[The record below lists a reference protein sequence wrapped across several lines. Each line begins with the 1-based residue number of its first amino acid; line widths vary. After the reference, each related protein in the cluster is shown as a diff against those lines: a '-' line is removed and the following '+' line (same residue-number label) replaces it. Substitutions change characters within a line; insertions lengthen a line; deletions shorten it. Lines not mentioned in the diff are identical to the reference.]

1 MQRLM
6 PATWTNGGHLLPF
19 RVSTTTKVVI
29 FSLTAGVALMGVL
42 SRFLRRRKPPRPPR
56 RPRKYTGRRNRN
68 SMRSPNDLISIAG
81 SKVSARSGSPVGS
94 TIAYSDRLSMASG
107 SIGVGLLGSSIGG
120 GGGGGGG
127 GGVGVSGQN
136 AGAGGGTMVTQLTAQ
151 QLGMMGME
159 ALDTVIN
166 FWEDALAAHYSPGG
180 LPALL
185 TTAEDSEFCREIQ
198 NLLEMAYTLQEQSE
212 LLFLDQ
218 RSVLFREE
226 HSIDEA
232 EETGEVDDDHRSRK
246 SGSIM
251 SRAGS
256 DPNFDSAES
265 FASALDQVADLRE
278 FDGFI
283 ETSYEEYPLFQTA
296 LKHHDE
302 YTVPCRTIR
311 AELMH
316 CSTDTEYL
324 AKLHCVRLAFQ
335 FLFKDP
341 AVGQWIC
348 DSGRQILTDLLCLG
362 DKDTKE
368 FLVGYEDMV
377 NFLRDSNNWPC
388 IQLELEQRNVK
399 AMTFYDICLDFII
412 LDSFKDL
419 DAPPASVTAVV
430 QNRWLSNGFK
440 ETALT
445 TAVWSVLKAKKR
457 MLKFPNGFM
466 SHFYV
471 ISEQISP
478 LMAWGFFG
486 PNENLR
492 EICHY
497 FREQLLAFLADI
509 FSFQKSRFT
518 TIEDFSQDVLQHM
531 QSRVNNIGVKFSQ

>member
-1 MQRLM
+1 MSRPL
-6 PATWTNGGHLLPF
+6 ATPGWSILPF
-19 RVSTTTKVVI
+19 RVSTTTKVVL
-29 FSLTAGVALMGVL
+29 FSLTAGVALMSVL
-42 SRFLRRRKPPRPPR
+42 SRFLRRRKPPRPIR
-56 RPRKYTGRRNRN
+56 RPRKYTGRRTRN
-68 SMRSPNDLISIAG
+68 SMRSPNDLTSVAG
-81 SKVSARSGSPVGS
+81 SKASARSGSPVGS
-94 TIAYSDRLSMASG
+94 TVAYSDRLSMASG
-107 SIGVGLLGSSIGG
+107 SIGAMA
-120 GGGGGGG
+120 
-127 GGVGVSGQN
+127 QN
-136 AGAGGGTMVTQLTAQ
+136 QQLAGTGGAGVVPQLTAQ
-151 QLGMMGME
+151 QLGVMGME

-180 LPALL
+180 VPASL

-232 EETGEVDDDHRSRK
+232 EEDGLAATGDGDDDRHSRK
-246 SGSIM
+246 SGSVL
-251 SRAGS
+251 SRVGS

-283 ETSYEEYPLFQTA
+283 EMAYEEYPLFQTA
-296 LKHHDE
+296 LKHHEE
-302 YTVPCRTIR
+302 YTVPCRTMR
-311 AELMH
+311 TELMH
-316 CSTDTEYL
+316 CSSDTEYL

-335 FLFKDP
+335 YLFKDA

-348 DSGRQILTDLLCLG
+348 DAGRQILTDLLCLG

-377 NFLRDSNNWPC
+377 NYLQEPSNWPC
-388 IQLELEQRNVK
+388 IQMELEQRNVK

-412 LDSFKDL
+412 LDSFRDL

-457 MLKFPNGFM
+457 MLKFQNGFM
-466 SHFYV
+466 AHFYV

-492 EICHY
+492 DICHY

-509 FSFQKSRFT
+509 YSFQKSRFT
-518 TIEDFSQDVLQHM
+518 TIEEFSEDVLKHM
-531 QSRVNNIGVKFSQ
+531 QTRVNNIGVKFSQ

>member
-1 MQRLM
+1 
-6 PATWTNGGHLLPF
+6 
-19 RVSTTTKVVI
+19 
-29 FSLTAGVALMGVL
+29 
-42 SRFLRRRKPPRPPR
+42 
-56 RPRKYTGRRNRN
+56 
-68 SMRSPNDLISIAG
+68 MRSPNDLMSIAG
-81 SKVSARSGSPVGS
+81 SKASARSGSPVGS
-94 TIAYSDRLSMASG
+94 TVAYSDRFSMASG
-107 SIGVGLLGSSIGG
+107 SIG
-120 GGGGGGG
+120 
-127 GGVGVSGQN
+127 
-136 AGAGGGTMVTQLTAQ
+136 AGAQNQTAVVGATGVVQLTAQ
-151 QLGMMGME
+151 QLGVMGME

-180 LPALL
+180 VPASL

-198 NLLEMAYTLQEQSE
+198 NLLEMSYTLQEQSE

-232 EETGEVDDDHRSRK
+232 EEDGLGGGASGVGDDDDDRRSRK
-246 SGSIM
+246 SVSIL

-278 FDGFI
+278 FEGFI
-283 ETSYEEYPLFQTA
+283 ETAYEEYPLFQSA

-311 AELMH
+311 SELVH
-316 CSTDTEYL
+316 CSSDTEYL

-348 DSGRQILTDLLCLG
+348 ESGRQILTDLLCLS

-377 NFLRDSNNWPC
+377 NFLQDPSNWPI
-388 IQLELEQRNVK
+388 IQMELEQRNVK

-412 LDSFKDL
+412 LDSFRDL

-440 ETALT
+440 ETVRPSSLSLSVYFTLILSLPPKALT

-466 SHFYV
+466 AHFYV

-492 EICHY
+492 DICHY

-509 FSFQKSRFT
+509 YSFQKSRFT
-518 TIEDFSQDVLQHM
+518 TIEDFSQDVLKHM
-531 QSRVNNIGVKFSQ
+531 ETRVNNIAVKFSQ

>member
-1 MQRLM
+1 
-6 PATWTNGGHLLPF
+6 
-19 RVSTTTKVVI
+19 
-29 FSLTAGVALMGVL
+29 
-42 SRFLRRRKPPRPPR
+42 
-56 RPRKYTGRRNRN
+56 
-68 SMRSPNDLISIAG
+68 MRSPNDLMSIAG
-81 SKVSARSGSPVGS
+81 SKASARSGSPVGS
-94 TIAYSDRLSMASG
+94 TVAYSDRFSMASG
-107 SIGVGLLGSSIGG
+107 SIG
-120 GGGGGGG
+120 
-127 GGVGVSGQN
+127 
-136 AGAGGGTMVTQLTAQ
+136 AGAQNQSAVGAGVTGVVQLTAQ
-151 QLGMMGME
+151 QLGVMGME

-180 LPALL
+180 VPASL

-198 NLLEMAYTLQEQSE
+198 NLLEMSYTLQEQSE

-232 EETGEVDDDHRSRK
+232 EEDGVGAVGGGVGDEDDDRRSRK
-246 SGSIM
+246 SVSIL

-278 FDGFI
+278 FESFI
-283 ETSYEEYPLFQTA
+283 ETTYEEYPLFQSA

-311 AELMH
+311 SELVH
-316 CSTDTEYL
+316 CSSDTEYL

-348 DSGRQILTDLLCLG
+348 ESGRQILTDLLCLS

-377 NFLRDSNNWPC
+377 NFLQDPANWPI
-388 IQLELEQRNVK
+388 IQMELEQRNVK

-412 LDSFKDL
+412 LDSFRDL

-440 ETALT
+440 ETVRQTDRERSVILLHQVDILVVLT
-445 TAVWSVLKAKKR
+445 
-457 MLKFPNGFM
+457 ML
-466 SHFYV
+466 
-471 ISEQISP
+471 
-478 LMAWGFFG
+478 
-486 PNENLR
+486 
-492 EICHY
+492 
-497 FREQLLAFLADI
+497 
-509 FSFQKSRFT
+509 
-518 TIEDFSQDVLQHM
+518 
-531 QSRVNNIGVKFSQ
+531 

>member
-1 MQRLM
+1 MQRLV
-6 PATWTNGGHLLPF
+6 PTSWSSGGGLLPF
-19 RVSTTTKVVI
+19 RISTTTKVVI
-29 FSLTAGVALMGVL
+29 FSLTAGMALMGVL

-56 RPRKYTGRRNRN
+56 RARKYTGRRTRN

-81 SKVSARSGSPVGS
+81 SKASARSGSPVGS
-94 TIAYSDRLSMASG
+94 TLAYSDRLSLASG
-107 SIGVGLLGSSIGG
+107 SLGAGAG
-120 GGGGGGG
+120 A
-127 GGVGVSGQN
+127 N
-136 AGAGGGTMVTQLTAQ
+136 AGAGGQSAVTQLTAQ
-151 QLGMMGME
+151 HLGMMGME

-185 TTAEDSEFCREIQ
+185 TSAEDSEFCREIQ

-232 EETGEVDDDHRSRK
+232 EEEAGNDDDRRSRK
-246 SGSIM
+246 SGSVL

-278 FDGFI
+278 FEGFV
-283 ETSYEEYPLFQTA
+283 ETSYEEYPLFQSA

-311 AELMH
+311 ADLMH
-316 CSTDTEYL
+316 CDSDTEYL

-348 DSGRQILTDLLCLG
+348 DAGRQILTDLLCLG

-377 NFLRDSNNWPC
+377 NYLHDTTNWPC

-492 EICHY
+492 DICHY
-497 FREQLLAFLADI
+497 FREQLLAFLGDI

-518 TIEDFSQDVLQHM
+518 TIEEFSQDVLQHM

>member
-6 PATWTNGGHLLPF
+6 PAGWCLPF
-19 RVSTTTKVVI
+19 RVSTTTKVVL

-42 SRFLRRRKPPRPPR
+42 SRFLRRRKPPRPTR
-56 RPRKYTGRRNRN
+56 RPRKYTGRRTRN
-68 SMRSPNDLISIAG
+68 SMRSPNDLASIAG
-81 SKVSARSGSPVGS
+81 SKASARSGSPVGS
-94 TIAYSDRLSMASG
+94 TLAYSDRLSLASG
-107 SIGVGLLGSSIGG
+107 SIGVGAQLNNANNLTGP
-120 GGGGGGG
+120 
-127 GGVGVSGQN
+127 VG
-136 AGAGGGTMVTQLTAQ
+136 MTQLTAQ
-151 QLGMMGME
+151 QLGVMGME

-180 LPALL
+180 VPASL

-198 NLLEMAYTLQEQSE
+198 NLLEMSYTLQEQSE

-232 EETGEVDDDHRSRK
+232 EEDGFVAAGDEHDDDRHSRK
-246 SGSIM
+246 SGSVL

-278 FDGFI
+278 FDAFI
-283 ETSYEEYPLFQTA
+283 ETAYEEYPLFQTA

-311 AELMH
+311 SELMH
-316 CSTDTEYL
+316 CTSDTEYL

-335 FLFKDP
+335 FLFKDA

-348 DSGRQILTDLLCLG
+348 DAGRQILTDLLCLS

-377 NFLRDSNNWPC
+377 NFLHDPNNWPC

-399 AMTFYDICLDFII
+399 VMTFYDICLDFII
-412 LDSFKDL
+412 LDSFRDL

-466 SHFYV
+466 AHFYV

-492 EICHY
+492 DICHY
-497 FREQLLAFLADI
+497 FREQLLSFLADI
-509 FSFQKSRFT
+509 YSFQKSRFT
-518 TIEDFSQDVLQHM
+518 TIEEFSEDVLKHM
-531 QSRVNNIGVKFSQ
+531 QTRVNNIGVKFSQ

>member
-1 MQRLM
+1 MEHS
-6 PATWTNGGHLLPF
+6 A
-19 RVSTTTKVVI
+19 VSSLDHNKGEPLARFQSELI
-29 FSLTAGVALMGVL
+29 NSCFSLSQVVLFSVTAGVALIGVL
-42 SRFLRRRKPPRPPR
+42 SRYLRRRKPPRPTR
-56 RPRKYTGRRNRN
+56 RPRKYTGRRTRN
-68 SMRSPNDLISIAG
+68 SMRSPNDLMSIAG
-81 SKVSARSGSPVGS
+81 SKASARSGSPVGS
-94 TIAYSDRLSMASG
+94 TVAYSDRFSMASG
-107 SIGVGLLGSSIGG
+107 SIG
-120 GGGGGGG
+120 
-127 GGVGVSGQN
+127 
-136 AGAGGGTMVTQLTAQ
+136 AGAQNQSAVGATGVVQLTAQ
-151 QLGMMGME
+151 QLGVMGME

-180 LPALL
+180 VPASL

-198 NLLEMAYTLQEQSE
+198 NLLEMSYTLQEQSE

-232 EETGEVDDDHRSRK
+232 EEDGVGAVGGGGGGDDDDDRRSRK
-246 SGSIM
+246 SVSIL

-278 FDGFI
+278 FESFI
-283 ETSYEEYPLFQTA
+283 ETTYEEYPLFQSA

-311 AELMH
+311 SELVH
-316 CSTDTEYL
+316 CSSDTEYL

-348 DSGRQILTDLLCLG
+348 ESGRQILTDLLCLS

-377 NFLRDSNNWPC
+377 NFLQDSANWPI
-388 IQLELEQRNVK
+388 IQMELEQRNVK

-412 LDSFKDL
+412 LDSFRDL

-440 ETALT
+440 ETVRQADRQKEECN
-445 TAVWSVLKAKKR
+445 TA
-457 MLKFPNGFM
+457 
-466 SHFYV
+466 
-471 ISEQISP
+471 
-478 LMAWGFFG
+478 
-486 PNENLR
+486 
-492 EICHY
+492 
-497 FREQLLAFLADI
+497 
-509 FSFQKSRFT
+509 
-518 TIEDFSQDVLQHM
+518 
-531 QSRVNNIGVKFSQ
+531 

>member
-1 MQRLM
+1 MSRPL
-6 PATWTNGGHLLPF
+6 ATPGWSILPF
-19 RVSTTTKVVI
+19 RVSTTTKVVL
-29 FSLTAGVALMGVL
+29 FSLTAGVALMSVL
-42 SRFLRRRKPPRPPR
+42 SRFLRRRKPPRPIR
-56 RPRKYTGRRNRN
+56 RPRKYTGRRTRN
-68 SMRSPNDLISIAG
+68 SMRSPNDLTSVAG
-81 SKVSARSGSPVGS
+81 SKASARSGSPVGS
-94 TIAYSDRLSMASG
+94 TVAYSDRLSMASG
-107 SIGVGLLGSSIGG
+107 SIGAMVQNQQLVGA
-120 GGGGGGG
+120 
-127 GGVGVSGQN
+127 V
-136 AGAGGGTMVTQLTAQ
+136 GAGVVPQLTAQ
-151 QLGMMGME
+151 QLGVMGME

-180 LPALL
+180 VPASL

-232 EETGEVDDDHRSRK
+232 EEDGLAATADGDDDRHSRK
-246 SGSIM
+246 SGSVL
-251 SRAGS
+251 SRVGS

-283 ETSYEEYPLFQTA
+283 ETAYEEYPLFQTA
-296 LKHHDE
+296 LKHHEE
-302 YTVPCRTIR
+302 YTVPCRTMR
-311 AELMH
+311 TELMH
-316 CSTDTEYL
+316 CSSDTEYL

-335 FLFKDP
+335 YLFKDA

-348 DSGRQILTDLLCLG
+348 DAGRQILTDLLCLG

-377 NFLRDSNNWPC
+377 NYLQEPSNWPC
-388 IQLELEQRNVK
+388 IQIELEQRNVK

-412 LDSFKDL
+412 LDSFRDL

-457 MLKFPNGFM
+457 MLKFQNGFM
-466 SHFYV
+466 AHFYV

-492 EICHY
+492 DICHY

-509 FSFQKSRFT
+509 YSFQKSRFT
-518 TIEDFSQDVLQHM
+518 TIEEFSEDVLKHM
-531 QSRVNNIGVKFSQ
+531 QTRVNNIGVKFSQ

>member
-6 PATWTNGGHLLPF
+6 PAGWCLPF
-19 RVSTTTKVVI
+19 RVSTTTKVVL

-42 SRFLRRRKPPRPPR
+42 SRFLRRRKPPRPTR
-56 RPRKYTGRRNRN
+56 RPRKYTGRRTRN
-68 SMRSPNDLISIAG
+68 SMRSPNDLASIAG
-81 SKVSARSGSPVGS
+81 SKASARSGSPVGS
-94 TIAYSDRLSMASG
+94 TLAYSDRLSLASG
-107 SIGVGLLGSSIGG
+107 SIGVGAQMNNQNLTGP
-120 GGGGGGG
+120 
-127 GGVGVSGQN
+127 VG
-136 AGAGGGTMVTQLTAQ
+136 MTQLTAQ
-151 QLGMMGME
+151 QLGVMGME

-180 LPALL
+180 VPASL

-198 NLLEMAYTLQEQSE
+198 NLLEMSYTLQEQSE

-232 EETGEVDDDHRSRK
+232 EEDGFVAAGDNNDDDDRHSRK
-246 SGSIM
+246 SGSVL

-283 ETSYEEYPLFQTA
+283 ETAYEEYPLFQTA
-296 LKHHDE
+296 LRHHDE

-311 AELMH
+311 SELMH
-316 CSTDTEYL
+316 CSSDTEYL

-335 FLFKDP
+335 FLFKDA

-348 DSGRQILTDLLCLG
+348 DAGRQILTDLLCLS

-377 NFLRDSNNWPC
+377 NFLHDPNNWPC
-388 IQLELEQRNVK
+388 IQMELEQRNVK

-412 LDSFKDL
+412 LDSFRDL

-466 SHFYV
+466 AHFYV

-492 EICHY
+492 DICHY
-497 FREQLLAFLADI
+497 FREQLLSFLDDI
-509 FSFQKSRFT
+509 YSFQKSRFT
-518 TIEDFSQDVLQHM
+518 TIEEFSEDVLKHM
-531 QSRVNNIGVKFSQ
+531 QTRVNNIGVKFSQ

>member
-1 MQRLM
+1 MHRNV
-6 PATWTNGGHLLPF
+6 PATWTGSLLPF

-56 RPRKYTGRRNRN
+56 RARKYTNRRTRN
-68 SMRSPNDLISIAG
+68 SMRSPNDLLSIAG
-81 SKVSARSGSPVGS
+81 SKASARSGSPVGS

-107 SIGVGLLGSSIGG
+107 SIGIMGA
-120 GGGGGGG
+120 
-127 GGVGVSGQN
+127 SGTN
-136 AGAGGGTMVTQLTAQ
+136 AVPTAVTQLTVQ
-151 QLGMMGME
+151 QLGVMGME

-180 LPALL
+180 FPASL

-232 EETGEVDDDHRSRK
+232 EEDRLTAGGGVGGGVGGDDEDRNSRK
-246 SGSIM
+246 SGSVL

-283 ETSYEEYPLFQTA
+283 ETSYEEYPLFQSA

-311 AELMH
+311 AELVH

-377 NFLRDSNNWPC
+377 NFLKDPNAWPL
-388 IQLELEQRNVK
+388 IQVELEQRNVK

-419 DAPPASVTAVV
+419 DTPPASVTAVV

-457 MLKFPNGFM
+457 MLKFHNGFM

-492 EICHY
+492 DICHY
-497 FREQLLAFLADI
+497 FREQLLSFLVDI

-531 QSRVNNIGVKFSQ
+531 QTRVNNIGVKFSQ

>member
-1 MQRLM
+1 MQRLL
-6 PATWTNGGHLLPF
+6 PASWSSGSIMPF
-19 RVSTTTKVVI
+19 RVSTTTKVVL
-29 FSLTAGVALMGVL
+29 FSLTAGVALMSVL

-56 RPRKYTGRRNRN
+56 RPRKYTGRRTRN

-81 SKVSARSGSPVGS
+81 SKASARSGSPVGS
-94 TIAYSDRLSMASG
+94 TLAYSDRLSMASG
-107 SIGVGLLGSSIGG
+107 SIGAGTL
-120 GGGGGGG
+120 
-127 GGVGVSGQN
+127 VSN
-136 AGAGGGTMVTQLTAQ
+136 AQGHTGAGDVVTQLTAQ
-151 QLGMMGME
+151 QLGVMGME

-180 LPALL
+180 VPAAL

-198 NLLEMAYTLQEQSE
+198 NLLEMSYTLQEQSE

-232 EETGEVDDDHRSRK
+232 EEDGLAANDDGSNADEDRHSRK
-246 SGSIM
+246 SGSVL

-278 FDGFI
+278 FEGFI
-283 ETSYEEYPLFQTA
+283 EASYEEYPLFQTA

-302 YTVPCRTIR
+302 CTVPCRTIR
-311 AELMH
+311 SELMH
-316 CSTDTEYL
+316 CGSDTEYL

-335 FLFKDP
+335 YLFKDP

-348 DSGRQILTDLLCLG
+348 DAGRQILTDLLCLG

-368 FLVGYEDMV
+368 FLVGYEDMI
-377 NFLRDSNNWPC
+377 NYLHDPSNWPL
-388 IQLELEQRNVK
+388 IQVELEARNVK

-412 LDSFKDL
+412 LDSFRDL

-466 SHFYV
+466 AHFYV

-492 EICHY
+492 DICHY
-497 FREQLLAFLADI
+497 FREQLLSFLADI

-518 TIEDFSQDVLQHM
+518 TIEEFSQDVLQHM
-531 QSRVNNIGVKFSQ
+531 KTRVNNIGIKFSQ

>member
-1 MQRLM
+1 MEHS
-6 PATWTNGGHLLPF
+6 A
-19 RVSTTTKVVI
+19 VSSLDHNKGEPLARFQSELI
-29 FSLTAGVALMGVL
+29 NSCFSLSQVVLFSVTAGVALIGVL
-42 SRFLRRRKPPRPPR
+42 SRYLRRRKPPRPTR
-56 RPRKYTGRRNRN
+56 RPRKYTGRRTRN
-68 SMRSPNDLISIAG
+68 SMRSPNDLMSIAG
-81 SKVSARSGSPVGS
+81 SKASARSGSPVGS
-94 TIAYSDRLSMASG
+94 TVAYSDRFSMASG
-107 SIGVGLLGSSIGG
+107 SIG
-120 GGGGGGG
+120 
-127 GGVGVSGQN
+127 
-136 AGAGGGTMVTQLTAQ
+136 AGAQNQSAVGATGVVQLTAQ
-151 QLGMMGME
+151 QLGVMGME

-180 LPALL
+180 VPASL

-198 NLLEMAYTLQEQSE
+198 NLLEMSYTLQEQSE

-232 EETGEVDDDHRSRK
+232 EEDGVGAVGGGGGGDDDDDRRSRK
-246 SGSIM
+246 SVSIL

-278 FDGFI
+278 FESFI
-283 ETSYEEYPLFQTA
+283 ETTYEEYPLFQSA

-311 AELMH
+311 SELVH
-316 CSTDTEYL
+316 CSSDTEYL

-348 DSGRQILTDLLCLG
+348 ESGRQILTDLLCLS

-377 NFLRDSNNWPC
+377 NFLQDSANWPI
-388 IQLELEQRNVK
+388 IQMELEQRNVK

-412 LDSFKDL
+412 LDSFRDL

-440 ETALT
+440 ETVRQAGRQKDRKR
-445 TAVWSVLKAKKR
+445 SVIRLNR
-457 MLKFPNGFM
+457 VDIL
-466 SHFYV
+466 V
-471 ISEQISP
+471 V
-478 LMAWGFFG
+478 
-486 PNENLR
+486 
-492 EICHY
+492 
-497 FREQLLAFLADI
+497 LATL
-509 FSFQKSRFT
+509 
-518 TIEDFSQDVLQHM
+518 
-531 QSRVNNIGVKFSQ
+531 

>member
-1 MQRLM
+1 
-6 PATWTNGGHLLPF
+6 
-19 RVSTTTKVVI
+19 
-29 FSLTAGVALMGVL
+29 
-42 SRFLRRRKPPRPPR
+42 
-56 RPRKYTGRRNRN
+56 
-68 SMRSPNDLISIAG
+68 MRSPNDLMSIAG
-81 SKVSARSGSPVGS
+81 SKASARSGSPVGS
-94 TIAYSDRLSMASG
+94 TVAYSDRFSMASG
-107 SIGVGLLGSSIGG
+107 SIG
-120 GGGGGGG
+120 
-127 GGVGVSGQN
+127 
-136 AGAGGGTMVTQLTAQ
+136 AGAQNQTAVVGATGVVQLTAQ
-151 QLGMMGME
+151 QLGVMGME

-180 LPALL
+180 VPASL

-198 NLLEMAYTLQEQSE
+198 NLLEMSYTLQEQSE

-232 EETGEVDDDHRSRK
+232 EEDGLGGGASGVGDDDDDRRSRK
-246 SGSIM
+246 SVSIL

-278 FDGFI
+278 FEGFI
-283 ETSYEEYPLFQTA
+283 ETAYEEYPLFQSA

-311 AELMH
+311 SELVH
-316 CSTDTEYL
+316 CSSDTEYL

-348 DSGRQILTDLLCLG
+348 ESGRQILTDLLCLS

-377 NFLRDSNNWPC
+377 NFLQDPSNWPI
-388 IQLELEQRNVK
+388 IQMELEQRNVK

-412 LDSFKDL
+412 LDSFRDL

-440 ETALT
+440 ETVILSSFSLSVYSTLILSLPPKALT

-466 SHFYV
+466 AHFYV

-492 EICHY
+492 DICHY

-509 FSFQKSRFT
+509 YSFQKSRFT
-518 TIEDFSQDVLQHM
+518 TIEDFSQDVLKHM
-531 QSRVNNIGVKFSQ
+531 ETRVNNIAVKFSQ

>member
-1 MQRLM
+1 MQSRLV
-6 PATWTNGGHLLPF
+6 PATGWSILPF
-19 RVSTTTKVVI
+19 RVSTTTKVVL

-42 SRFLRRRKPPRPPR
+42 SRFLRRRKPPRPTR
-56 RPRKYTGRRNRN
+56 RPRKYTGRRTRN
-68 SMRSPNDLISIAG
+68 SMRSPNDLMSIAG
-81 SKVSARSGSPVGS
+81 SKASARSGSPVGS
-94 TIAYSDRLSMASG
+94 TVAYSDRLSMASG
-107 SIGVGLLGSSIGG
+107 SIG
-120 GGGGGGG
+120 
-127 GGVGVSGQN
+127 
-136 AGAGGGTMVTQLTAQ
+136 AGAGAQNQLAVGSAGGVVQLTAQ
-151 QLGMMGME
+151 QLGVMGME

-180 LPALL
+180 VPASL

-198 NLLEMAYTLQEQSE
+198 NLLEMSYTLQEQSE

-232 EETGEVDDDHRSRK
+232 EEDGLGVVGGIGGLGDDDDDRLSRK
-246 SGSIM
+246 SGSVL

-256 DPNFDSAES
+256 DANLDSAES
-265 FASALDQVADLRE
+265 YASALDQVADLRE
-278 FDGFI
+278 FEGI
-283 ETSYEEYPLFQTA
+283 ETAYEKYPLFQTA

-311 AELMH
+311 SELVH
-316 CSTDTEYL
+316 CSSDTEYL

-348 DSGRQILTDLLCLG
+348 ESGRQILTDLLCLS

-377 NFLRDSNNWPC
+377 NFLQDPNNWPC
-388 IQLELEQRNVK
+388 IQMELEQRNVK

-412 LDSFKDL
+412 LDSFRDL

-466 SHFYV
+466 AHFYV

-492 EICHY
+492 DICHY

-509 FSFQKSRFT
+509 YSFQKSRFT
-518 TIEDFSQDVLQHM
+518 TIEDFSQDVLKHM
-531 QSRVNNIGVKFSQ
+531 KTRVNNIGVKFSQ

>member
-6 PATWTNGGHLLPF
+6 PANWSSGGSLLPF
-19 RVSTTTKVVI
+19 RVSTTTKVGYLLSLPEEDRSILANNPPFQVVF
-29 FSLTAGVALMGVL
+29 FSLTAGVALLGVL

-56 RPRKYTGRRNRN
+56 RPRKYTGRRNRY

-81 SKVSARSGSPVGS
+81 SKASARSGSPVGS
-94 TIAYSDRLSMASG
+94 TLAYSDLHSMASG
-107 SIGVGLLGSSIGG
+107 SEGVGE
-120 GGGGGGG
+120 
-127 GGVGVSGQN
+127 
-136 AGAGGGTMVTQLTAQ
+136 MVALSAATQLTAQ
-151 QLGMMGME
+151 QLGVMGME

-185 TTAEDSEFCREIQ
+185 TTAEDSEFCREIE
-198 NLLEMAYTLQEQSE
+198 NLLSMAYTLQEQSE

-232 EETGEVDDDHRSRK
+232 EEEAANTDDDRRSHK
-246 SGSIM
+246 SGSVL

-278 FDGFI
+278 FEGFI

-316 CSTDTEYL
+316 CSSDMEYL

-348 DSGRQILTDLLCLG
+348 DAGRQILTDLLCLG

-377 NFLRDSNNWPC
+377 NYLHDSTNWPC
-388 IQLELEQRNVK
+388 IQMELEQRNVK

-492 EICHY
+492 DICHY
-497 FREQLLAFLADI
+497 FREQLLAFLGDI

-518 TIEDFSQDVLQHM
+518 TIEEFSQDVLQHM
-531 QSRVNNIGVKFSQ
+531 QTRVNNIGVKFSQ

>member
-1 MQRLM
+1 MHRIM
-6 PATWTNGGHLLPF
+6 PASWSNGSLLPF
-19 RVSTTTKVVI
+19 RVSTTTKVVL

-42 SRFLRRRKPPRPPR
+42 SRYLRRRKPPRPPR
-56 RPRKYTGRRNRN
+56 RARKYTGRRTRN

-81 SKVSARSGSPVGS
+81 SKASARSGSPVGS
-94 TIAYSDRLSMASG
+94 TLAYSDRLSMASG
-107 SIGVGLLGSSIGG
+107 SIGA
-120 GGGGGGG
+120 
-127 GGVGVSGQN
+127 GVLATSGQN
-136 AGAGGGTMVTQLTAQ
+136 NAVTVGGTVVTQLTAQ
-151 QLGMMGME
+151 QLGVMGME

-180 LPALL
+180 VPASL

-198 NLLEMAYTLQEQSE
+198 NLLEMSYTLQEQSE

-232 EETGEVDDDHRSRK
+232 EEDGLAVGGVGDDGDDDRLSRK
-246 SGSIM
+246 SGSIL

-278 FDGFI
+278 FEGFI
-283 ETSYEEYPLFQTA
+283 ETSYEEYPLFQSA

-302 YTVPCRTIR
+302 YTVPCRTMR
-311 AELMH
+311 SELMH
-316 CSTDTEYL
+316 CSSDIEYL

-377 NFLRDSNNWPC
+377 NFLQDPNSWPC
-388 IQLELEQRNVK
+388 IQMELEQRNVK

-412 LDSFKDL
+412 LDSFRDL

-445 TAVWSVLKAKKR
+445 TAVWSVLKAKRR

-466 SHFYV
+466 AHFYV

-492 EICHY
+492 DICHY
-497 FREQLLAFLADI
+497 FREQLLSFLSDI

-531 QSRVNNIGVKFSQ
+531 QTRVNNIGVKFSQ

>member
-1 MQRLM
+1 MEHS
-6 PATWTNGGHLLPF
+6 A
-19 RVSTTTKVVI
+19 VSSLDHNKGEPLARFQSELI
-29 FSLTAGVALMGVL
+29 NSCFSLSQVVLFSVTAGVALIGVL
-42 SRFLRRRKPPRPPR
+42 SRYLRRRKPPRPTR
-56 RPRKYTGRRNRN
+56 RPRKYTGRRTRN
-68 SMRSPNDLISIAG
+68 SMRSPNDLMSIAG
-81 SKVSARSGSPVGS
+81 SKASARSGSPVGS
-94 TIAYSDRLSMASG
+94 TVAYSDRFSMASG
-107 SIGVGLLGSSIGG
+107 SIG
-120 GGGGGGG
+120 
-127 GGVGVSGQN
+127 
-136 AGAGGGTMVTQLTAQ
+136 AGAQNQSAVGATGVVQLTAQ
-151 QLGMMGME
+151 QLGVMGME

-180 LPALL
+180 VPASL

-198 NLLEMAYTLQEQSE
+198 NLLEMSYTLQEQSE

-232 EETGEVDDDHRSRK
+232 EEDGVGAVGGGGGGDDDDDRRSRK
-246 SGSIM
+246 SVSIL

-278 FDGFI
+278 FESFI
-283 ETSYEEYPLFQTA
+283 ETTYEEYPLFQSA

-311 AELMH
+311 SELVH
-316 CSTDTEYL
+316 CSSDTEYL

-348 DSGRQILTDLLCLG
+348 ESGRQILTDLLCLS

-377 NFLRDSNNWPC
+377 NFLQDSANWPI
-388 IQLELEQRNVK
+388 IQMELEQRNVK

-412 LDSFKDL
+412 LDSFRDL

-440 ETALT
+440 ETVRQAGRQKEECN
-445 TAVWSVLKAKKR
+445 TA
-457 MLKFPNGFM
+457 
-466 SHFYV
+466 
-471 ISEQISP
+471 
-478 LMAWGFFG
+478 
-486 PNENLR
+486 
-492 EICHY
+492 
-497 FREQLLAFLADI
+497 
-509 FSFQKSRFT
+509 
-518 TIEDFSQDVLQHM
+518 
-531 QSRVNNIGVKFSQ
+531 

>member
-1 MQRLM
+1 
-6 PATWTNGGHLLPF
+6 
-19 RVSTTTKVVI
+19 
-29 FSLTAGVALMGVL
+29 
-42 SRFLRRRKPPRPPR
+42 
-56 RPRKYTGRRNRN
+56 
-68 SMRSPNDLISIAG
+68 MRSPNDLMSIAG
-81 SKVSARSGSPVGS
+81 SKASARSGSPVGS
-94 TIAYSDRLSMASG
+94 TVAYSDRFSMASG
-107 SIGVGLLGSSIGG
+107 SIG
-120 GGGGGGG
+120 
-127 GGVGVSGQN
+127 
-136 AGAGGGTMVTQLTAQ
+136 AGAQNQSAVVGATGVIQLTAQ
-151 QLGMMGME
+151 QLGVMGME

-180 LPALL
+180 VPASL

-198 NLLEMAYTLQEQSE
+198 NLLEMSYTLQEQSE

-226 HSIDEA
+226 HSIDET
-232 EETGEVDDDHRSRK
+232 EEDGLGAGASGVGDEDDDRRSRK
-246 SGSIM
+246 SVSVL

-278 FDGFI
+278 FEGFI
-283 ETSYEEYPLFQTA
+283 ETAYEEYPLFQSA

-311 AELMH
+311 SELVH
-316 CSTDTEYL
+316 CSSDTEYL

-348 DSGRQILTDLLCLG
+348 ESGRQILTDLLCLS

-377 NFLRDSNNWPC
+377 NFLQDPSNWPI
-388 IQLELEQRNVK
+388 IQMELEQRNVK

-412 LDSFKDL
+412 LDSFRDL

-440 ETALT
+440 ETVTKCSLFLFVYFT
-445 TAVWSVLKAKKR
+445 LIRSLS
-457 MLKFPNGFM
+457 L
-466 SHFYV
+466 SLS
-471 ISEQISP
+471 IS
-478 LMAWGFFG
+478 G
-486 PNENLR
+486 PNDRRLVRAEGK
-492 EICHY
+492 EAHAKIP
-497 FREQLLAFLADI
+497 
-509 FSFQKSRFT
+509 
-518 TIEDFSQDVLQHM
+518 
-531 QSRVNNIGVKFSQ
+531 